1 MARRP
6 TVRDVADAAGVSVA
20 TVSRALSGA
29 RAVKPE
35 HRELVMR
42 TATELGYRPHSV
54 ARALRRART
63 GVVGM
68 VVPRIDNPFFPQVVS
83 GVERALQ
90 VHDLA
95 LFLCSSDDDPDTES
109 RRLDLL
115 AERQVDGILV
125 VPCTQTASAPA
136 LDATR
141 ASIPLVQVDQRA
153 TGVAAPFV
161 GIDDAAGIAAVI
173 GHLIATG
180 RRRLAFVGADPEN
193 WSGGR
198 RVAGFREWAHDND
211 PRAAARVALGDFSR
225 ESGRAAA
232 HDLLSRDPEI
242 DALVC
247 ANDLIALGA
256 LDAATELGRKVPIE
270 LAIAGFDDISVA
282 TACRPTLTTVRQP
295 VADIVA
301 TSVATLLA
309 LIDGDDA
316 SAKETLLPVEL
327 IVRGSA

>member
-1 MARRP
+1 MTRRP

-35 HRELVMR
+35 HRERV
-42 TATELGYRPHSV
+42 AAVAAQLGYRPHSV

-90 VHDLA
+90 AHALA
-95 LFLCSSDDDPDTES
+95 LFLCSSDDDVDTES
-109 RRLDLL
+109 SRLDVLI
-115 AERQVDGILV
+115 ERQVDGILV
-125 VPCTQTASAPA
+125 VPCSQTASAPA
-136 LDATR
+136 LEAAR
-141 ASIPLVQVDQRA
+141 EAVPLVQIDQRVP
-153 TGVAAPFV
+153 TVAAPFV
-161 GIDDAAGIAAVI
+161 GIDDSTGIDAVI
-173 GHLIATG
+173 RHLTASG
-180 RRRLAFVGADPEN
+180 RRRLAFVGADPTN

-198 RVAGFREWAHDND
+198 RLEGFTTWAQAHDASAT
-211 PRAAARVALGDFSR
+211 RRVADGDFSR

-232 HDLLSRDPEI
+232 FELLSRDGEI

-256 LDAATELGRKVPIE
+256 LDAASDLGRTVPGD
-270 LAIAGFDDISVA
+270 LAITGFDDISIA

-295 VADIVA
+295 VAEIVS

-309 LIDGDDA
+309 LINDQPAPD
-316 SAKETLLPVEL
+316 ETLLPVEL